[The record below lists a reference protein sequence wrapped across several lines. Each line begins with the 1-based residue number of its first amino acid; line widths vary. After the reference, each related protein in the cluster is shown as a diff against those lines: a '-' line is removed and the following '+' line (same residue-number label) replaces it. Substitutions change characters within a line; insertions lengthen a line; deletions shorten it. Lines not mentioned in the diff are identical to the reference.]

1 MSNQDD
7 KEYEEAV
14 RLADMIQR
22 SIADISEAVSYNID
36 EQDSY
41 SMLSAYSA
49 LLTVTSYFEYRLRK
63 NGFLNSA
70 IEGTKAGAEDYVLN
84 MISEE
89 LGAVTQKKG
98 NA

>member
-1 MSNQDD
+1 
-7 KEYEEAV
+7 
-14 RLADMIQR
+14 
-22 SIADISEAVSYNID
+22 
-36 EQDSY
+36 
-41 SMLSAYSA
+41 MLSAYSA

-63 NGFLNSA
+63 NGFSTSA
-70 IEGTKAGAEDYVLN
+70 IEGTKTGSEEYVLN